1 MDSAITLAAGPAA
14 FGDGKHPT
22 TAMILHALESLDAA
36 QFHPRSICDMG
47 AGSGIL
53 AIRAAQ
59 KFPRATT
66 LAVDIEASAVAA
78 IRENARANHVPGI
91 LAVHAGS
98 FRHPQITAHAPYD
111 LVLMNIL
118 AEPLL
123 VLAYDAAAI
132 LNHEGILIL
141 SGILA
146 WQQDQIID
154 AYQRLGLCLTHRL
167 QQGDWVA
174 LLWVKLGL

>member
-1 MDSAITLAAGPAA
+1 MDSSITLIAGPAA
-14 FGDGKHPT
+14 FGDGKHPST
-22 TAMILHALESLDAA
+22 SMILQALEALDAS
-36 QFHPRSICDMG
+36 QFRPRSICDMG

-59 KFPRATT
+59 KFPQAIVV
-66 LAVDIEASAVAA
+66 AVDMEARAVVA
-78 IRENARANHVPGI
+78 IGENARVNHVPGI
-91 LAVHAGS
+91 LAVHADS

-123 VLAYDAAAI
+123 ALAHEAVAA

-141 SGILA
+141 SGVLA
-146 WQQDQIID
+146 WQQEQIID
-154 AYQRLGLCLTHRL
+154 AYQRLGINLTHRL
-167 QQGDWVA
+167 QQGNWVA
-174 LLWVKLGL
+174 LLWVKVGH